1 MRKTLLAALK
11 NNWLLLTIVFLGLC
25 LRLFNLGSI
34 PGQTFDEV
42 FYPVFGLK
50 YILGEPFFSVHPP
63 VGTYFISLSIYLY
76 HILPW
81 TEPLLSSGIG
91 ISDLNPIS
99 YRWLNAIAGTFIIYV
114 AYRLCMELFSKKHLA
129 LLAALFFALDGSL
142 LVDSRFGLINVYLSL
157 FGLLSVLFLLQYFK
171 GRGNLTFLF
180 VGCLM
185 LGLTFSIKWNGL
197 GFWLMSL
204 LFILLILYLK
214 KQFKIKQQDLFFSQD
229 RKFGTNFLSLLF
241 IPFLGYLLFWLPDLF
256 FNGSDIAGRHS
267 QMISYHTDNV
277 ELKLHPYSSS
287 WFTWPIMFRPIA
299 YYFSSQEVISA
310 SGESLTMFN
319 AVHLFPNPALTL
331 LSLIA
336 IFILSLNWLSSFSK
350 VISSK
355 TYNSDFVSTTFIL
368 LGYYTN
374 FLPWA
379 LVSRSAFIYH
389 YQASACFSFIALA
402 YLLYKISLKEKAE
415 YKALYILSIT
425 LIIAATIYWLPIQL
439 GLDISAENFQSK
451 MWLDSWI

>member
-11 NNWLLLTIVFLGLC
+11 NNWLLLTIIFLGLC
-25 LRLFNLGSI
+25 LRSFNSGSI

-63 VGTYFISLSIYLY
+63 VGTYLISLSIYLY

-81 TEPLLSSGIG
+81 TEPVLSAGIG

-99 YRWLNAIAGTFIIYV
+99 YRWLNTIAGTFIIYV
-114 AYRLCMELFSKKHLA
+114 AYRLCMELFNKKHLA

-180 VGCLM
+180 AGCLM

-214 KQFKIKQQDLFFSQD
+214 KQFKTKQQDLFLSQD
-229 RKFGTNFLSLLF
+229 RKFRTNFLSLLF

-310 SGESLTMFN
+310 SGESLTVFN

-331 LSLIA
+331 LSSIA

-355 TYNSDFVSTTFIL
+355 KYNSDFVSTTFIL

-402 YLLYKISLKEKAE
+402 YLLYKISLKEKVE

-439 GLDISAENFQSK
+439 GLDISAENFQSR